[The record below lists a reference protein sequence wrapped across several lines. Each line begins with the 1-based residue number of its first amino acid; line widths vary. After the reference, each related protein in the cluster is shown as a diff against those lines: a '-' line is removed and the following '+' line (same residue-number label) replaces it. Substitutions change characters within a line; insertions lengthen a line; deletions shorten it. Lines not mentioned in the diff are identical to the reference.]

1 MGLWRSFKYLNMLK
15 FGFTVWTSSLLWFVT
30 FYDFLTVICLQAL
43 AFCRGYTLMITLL
56 WRYIFESKLPKRQM
70 VQGTKI
76 FVSILSVLKDECEPH
91 CVYNIVPQWKGRG
104 QGKHY
109 SLYSEGRMLDH
120 PIMCTFAPSLALTR
134 QRWKWTNVMTFGP
147 LTRRRKLGIQ

>member
-1 MGLWRSFKYLNMLK
+1 
-15 FGFTVWTSSLLWFVT
+15 
-30 FYDFLTVICLQAL
+30 
-43 AFCRGYTLMITLL
+43 
-56 WRYIFESKLPKRQM
+56 M

-109 SLYSEGRMLDH
+109 SLEWGEDVRSSHNVYIRAKFGANVSTVKVNQCDDVW
-120 PIMCTFAPSLALTR
+120 PIDATKKIRNSVMCLAFI
-134 QRWKWTNVMTFGP
+134 KCCKSSG
-147 LTRRRKLGIQ
+147 